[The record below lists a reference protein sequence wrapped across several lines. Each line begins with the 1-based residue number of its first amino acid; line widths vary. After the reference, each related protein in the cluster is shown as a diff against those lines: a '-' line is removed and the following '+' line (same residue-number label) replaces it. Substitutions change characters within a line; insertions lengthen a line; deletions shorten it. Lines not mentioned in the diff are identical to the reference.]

1 MFRNNKL
8 INGTT
13 NIIGNFILGWVY
25 FIFGLVISI
34 IMTKYIYPNHTP
46 KNTPDLKLL
55 KICIVRISFI
65 VAMFILALKFIDI
78 LNISDGIPFALIVI
92 GIFMMITNLNRD
104 IRYLVNKYI
113 TYSYSHH

>member
-1 MFRNNKL
+1 MFCNNKL
-8 INGTT
+8 LHNTIG
-13 NIIGNFILGWVY
+13 IVGNFILGWVY
-25 FIFGLVISI
+25 FIFGLAISI

-55 KICIVRISFI
+55 KICIIRISFI

-113 TYSYSHH
+113 T